1 MIRHFLRIGSM
12 FLIIQELTKS
22 QEPSQTH
29 TKTHFW
35 TYESI
40 ETKENTKAL
49 IETPRNTIK
58 IIRTAN

>member
-1 MIRHFLRIGSM
+1 M